1 MISVQDSPGFCLAM
15 AQIIP
20 TLLVAVFVA
29 DRTLSLAPT
38 AREVENAAEQ
48 ERDRAEREK
57 MYITMREQSEARRSR
72 SIGALTS
79 AIEKRQELAG
89 EGAGLIED
97 RNEVRNQLTEISPD
111 SPAEEKQRRW
121 LARADSAIKQADM
134 WIAQADT
141 DIDTRKD
148 LIHEEETL
156 LSEITR
162 VEHKLAQ
169 QKLHSTTDRSR
180 SRIQGWYKYILGLLV
195 LVGLIGEV
203 FALLGGLHW
212 APNGY
217 IVPVFVSTLAV
228 ILMLGLMAQSAWLR
242 IGPELVIKDDT
253 EMGTSAD
260 IKGTLIIA
268 TITSAAVVLLCL
280 AVAGSP

>member
-1 MISVQDSPGFCLAM
+1 VISAQDSPGFCLAM

-38 AREVENAAEQ
+38 AREVESAAEQ

-79 AIEKRQELAG
+79 AIDKRQELAG
-89 EGAGLIED
+89 ERAGLIED

-111 SPAEEKQRRW
+111 SPTEEKQRGW
-121 LARADSAIKQADM
+121 LARADSAIEQTDM

-141 DIDTRKD
+141 DIDTRKG
-148 LIHEEETL
+148 LINEEEAL

-169 QKLHSTTDRSR
+169 QKLHPATDRSR
-180 SRIQGWYKYILGLLV
+180 PRIQGWYKYILGLLV

-217 IVPVFVSTLAV
+217 TVPIFVSTLAV

-253 EMGTSAD
+253 ELGTSAD
-260 IKGTLIIA
+260 IKGTLVIA
-268 TITSAAVVLLCL
+268 TITSVALVLLCL